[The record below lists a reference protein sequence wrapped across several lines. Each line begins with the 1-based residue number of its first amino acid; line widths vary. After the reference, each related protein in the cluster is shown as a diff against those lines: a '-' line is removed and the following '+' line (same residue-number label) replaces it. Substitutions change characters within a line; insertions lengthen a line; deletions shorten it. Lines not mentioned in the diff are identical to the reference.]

1 MNLNDAVSI
10 VIPRLN
16 KHGLDSTMGALF
28 FLLFFFLSMEN
39 FIKLTRL
46 DRGNEVI
53 RDVSREVKFG
63 IEWRDERDGGV
74 NDPDTDVKFFWLN

>member
-1 MNLNDAVSI
+1 
-10 VIPRLN
+10 
-16 KHGLDSTMGALF
+16 
-28 FLLFFFLSMEN
+28 MEN

-63 IEWRDERDGGV
+63 IEWRGERDGGV
-74 NDPDTDVKFFWLN
+74 NDPDTDVKFF